1 MLSSANVIFAFF
13 EPKAVL
19 KVTGEDA
26 LAFLQGQFTQ
36 DLRNPE
42 PAYAAYGL
50 WLNQKG
56 KVLADSY
63 ALQDGREWWLI
74 SRASAAQEIVDRLSA
89 YIIADDVELADVTS
103 GWRGLLVGGEGFGA
117 LAQAGGR
124 KLPGPSE
131 WARWADGVVVPHF
144 NPAVPEWL
152 WLFPKR
158 EEPSDASADQ
168 KAEAL
173 LARGGAQEVS
183 LAEFERRR
191 IRRGEASVPLDL
203 GSSDL
208 PNEAGFEKWAVSYTK
223 GCYLGQEVMAR
234 LHAMGQVRRR
244 LLVAEGA
251 GAPPAEGSI
260 ELFAGEKRVGEL
272 RSVVAEGAGFVGLAL
287 VNLLSVPA
295 DRLVSLGRG
304 APRNVRLAEV
314 AHD

>member
-1 MLSSANVIFAFF
+1 MLSSENISFAFF
-13 EPKAVL
+13 EPKAVI

-36 DLRNPE
+36 ELRSPE

-63 ALQDGREWWLI
+63 ALRDGADWWLI
-74 SRASAAQEIVDRLSA
+74 SRDSAAQEIVDRLSA
-89 YIIADDVELADVTS
+89 YIIADDVELADVTAE
-103 GWRGLLVGGEGFGA
+103 WRGCLVGGEAFVRVAEEGS
-117 LAQAGGR
+117 R

-131 WARWADGVVVPHF
+131 WARWGDGLVVRHF
-144 NPAVPEWL
+144 NPAVSEWL

-158 EEPSDASADQ
+158 EENGDVGAGLE
-168 KAEAL
+168 KEAL
-173 LARGGAQEVS
+173 LRPGAAREVA
-183 LAEFERRR
+183 LEEFERRR
-191 IRRGEASVPLDL
+191 ILRGEASVPVDL
-203 GSSDL
+203 GSNDL

-244 LLVAEGA
+244 LLVAEGTGAAPA
-251 GAPPAEGSI
+251 GGPV

-272 RSVVAEGAGFVGLAL
+272 RSVVSEGDGFVGLAM
-287 VNLLSVPA
+287 VNLFNVPA
-295 DRLVSLGRG
+295 DRLVSPGVG
-304 APRNVRLAEV
+304 AARNVQLAEV